1 MRKRIFFG
9 SLVALWT
16 VAGCDWFDVS
26 DYRAERADKHYR
38 VAMADYTAG
47 RIADAM
53 KGFERAIASDPGNA
67 SARFQLA
74 CLLQDAQQDYL
85 GAILQYREYLRLE
98 PKSDKVDLAKKRL
111 ALCEKLLEQRY
122 VDKATA
128 GDALVQGVRAT
139 YEAQINQLKDELD
152 KTLAENDNLRKDVA
166 RYRRFQ
172 DKLKAAE
179 AGEEASES
187 SLSQVSPRD
196 LLDEDDGSTLAIT
209 DDIRELNR
217 LAEEEDSRP
226 SSSYLPEKKD
236 TVKVPSLTQKENKPK
251 DGVERPK
258 TYIVQEGDTL
268 YKIAAKFYDKASAWK
283 RIREANKATVST
295 DGRIKPGQVI
305 VLP

>member
-1 MRKRIFFG
+1 MRKSVLFG
-9 SLVALWT
+9 SLVGLLALT
-16 VAGCDWFDVS
+16 GCDWFNVS
-26 DYRAERADKHYR
+26 DFRAERADKHYR

-128 GDALVQGVRAT
+128 GDALIQGVREK

-152 KTLAENDNLRKDVA
+152 KTMAENDNLRKEVE

-172 DKLKAAE
+172 EKLKAAE
-179 AGEEASES
+179 AGEEPSES
-187 SLSQVSPRD
+187 RLSQVSPRD
-196 LLDEDDGSTLAIT
+196 LLDEDDGATLALT

-226 SSSYLPEKKD
+226 TSSYLPKKD
-236 TVKVPSLTQKENKPK
+236 SVKVPAPAPKENKPK
-251 DGVERPK
+251 EGVERPK

-268 YKIAAKFYDKASAWK
+268 YKIATKFYDKASEWK